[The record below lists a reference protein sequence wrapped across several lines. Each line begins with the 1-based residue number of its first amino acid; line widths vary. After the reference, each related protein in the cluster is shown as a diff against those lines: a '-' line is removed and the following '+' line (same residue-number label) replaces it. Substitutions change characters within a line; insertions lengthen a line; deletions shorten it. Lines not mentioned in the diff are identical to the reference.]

1 MEVSAK
7 LTSFFIRNFIFFN
20 GENMKIIKFGG
31 TSLQTPTL
39 VNNAIEI
46 VRNMN
51 DKTIIVLS
59 AIGRKGFPY
68 ATDTLVN
75 SLKEKYISNKEL
87 DRLLTIGEIYSS
99 VFFSNEL
106 NKNQVNAYSLS
117 YLELGIKCDNNY
129 TLGKVV
135 SIDTERINQ
144 LLEKYE
150 VLVIPGFLGCSNE
163 NEIISLGRGTSD
175 YSALLLADSLKQ
187 NEVILFKDIDGIYP
201 TIQYP
206 LVKLKCYQNLS
217 YDEALALCDIN
228 FPVVNKKALIK
239 AKENGIKI
247 IVKNFILNSN
257 ETIISSTPSSKKV
270 LGFILF
276 NNQYSLATFNP
287 QEVMDILDEK
297 FKKSHIFIKNYVT
310 NKQCLSFLISSSQA
324 LLIRTIILK
333 TFFSDMIK

>member
-1 MEVSAK
+1 
-7 LTSFFIRNFIFFN
+7 
-20 GENMKIIKFGG
+20 MKIIKFGG

-51 DKTIIVLS
+51 DKVVIILS

-75 SLKEKYISNKEL
+75 SLKDKYISNKEL
-87 DRLLTIGEIYSS
+87 DRLLAIGETYSS

-106 NKNQVNAYSLS
+106 NKNKIKAYSLS

-135 SIDTERINQ
+135 SLDTKVINQ
-144 LLEKYE
+144 LLDKYD
-150 VLVIPGFLGCSNE
+150 VLVIPGFLGCSDD

-187 NEVILFKDIDGIYP
+187 NEVTLFKDIDGIYP

-206 LVKLKCYQNLS
+206 LAKLKCYQNLS

-228 FPVVNKKALIK
+228 FPVVNKKALIT
-239 AKENGIKI
+239 AKEKGIKI
-247 IVKNFILNSN
+247 IVRNFILNSN
-257 ETIISSTPSSKKV
+257 QTIISSISSSKKV

-287 QEVMDILDEK
+287 QEVMNELDEK
-297 FKKSHIFIKNYVT
+297 FKKSHIFIKNYVI

-333 TFFSDMIK
+333 LFFNDMIK